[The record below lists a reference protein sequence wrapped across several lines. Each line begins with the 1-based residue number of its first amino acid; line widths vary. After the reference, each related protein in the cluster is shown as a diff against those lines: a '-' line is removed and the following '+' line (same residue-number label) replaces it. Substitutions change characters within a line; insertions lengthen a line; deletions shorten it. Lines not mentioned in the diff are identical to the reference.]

1 MKKGFSLIE
10 AVMSLALFIILSSGV
25 FFLWQHVARNAAET
39 IRVQRALDNLG
50 LAMDALT
57 KNIEFSRRMV
67 LQTNSQNVLLRLELY
82 GYYWDGSPDHPY
94 VFTFSPHAIPGTP
107 RYKSLFFGGRLGQQQ
122 HSYGI
127 KTIRI
132 INVDY
137 LRLDITIVSACEYPI
152 TINGSVNI
160 QHKHMTV
167 R

>member
-39 IRVQRALDNLG
+39 IRVQRVLDNLG
-50 LAMDALT
+50 LAMDGLI
-57 KNIEFSRRMV
+57 KNIEFSHSIV
-67 LQTNSQNVLLRLELY
+67 LQTNSQDVLLLLELC
-82 GYYWDGSPDHPY
+82 GYNHLDRPHTY
-94 VFTFSPHAIPGTP
+94 VFEFSPNARPGQA
-107 RYKSLFFGGRLGQQQ
+107 RYKSLFFSEQQ
-122 HSYGI
+122 HTYGI
-127 KTIRI
+127 ETIRI

-137 LRLDITIVSACEYPI
+137 LRLDITIVSTCEHPI